1 MSQETTYRGILGDLE
16 RLNTALIAN
25 AAELPQLEGV
35 RGQLEQLLNQ
45 AREVAQEQGTL
56 IAQKQDASQ
65 RLVTLLRNGQRVAT
79 AVRKVLKAHYGLDSE
94 KLAEFGVQP
103 FRGRN
108 RSAGSVKPPPQSPAP
123 EVARPAPTLADPSS
137 SES

>member
-35 RGQLEQLLNQ
+35 RGQLEQLLIQ
-45 AREVAQEQGTL
+45 AREVAQEQAAL
-56 IAQKQDASQ
+56 IAKKQDASQ
-65 RLVTLLRNGQRVAT
+65 RLGKLLGHGQRVAT
-79 AVRKVLKAHYGLDSE
+79 AARKVLKAQYGIDAE

-103 FRGRN
+103 FRGRIQRVPRKR
-108 RSAGSVKPPPQSPAP
+108 RSQKPPVSEPAP
-123 EVARPAPTLADPSS
+123 PEPTPA
-137 SES
+137 

>member
-16 RLNTALIAN
+16 RLNTSLIAN

-35 RGQLEQLLNQ
+35 RGQLEQLLTQ
-45 AREVAQEQGTL
+45 AREVAQEQAAL
-56 IAQKQDASQ
+56 IAKKQDASQ
-65 RLVTLLRNGQRVAT
+65 RLLKLLRNGQRVAT
-79 AVRKVLKAHYGLDSE
+79 GARKVLKAHYGVDAE

-108 RSAGSVKPPPQSPAP
+108 RSTGPVKPPPKAT
-123 EVARPAPTLADPSS
+123 RPAFSPPDSVSS
-137 SES
+137 KS

>member
-16 RLNTALIAN
+16 RLNTSLIAN

-35 RGQLEQLLNQ
+35 RGQLEQLLIQ
-45 AREVAQEQGTL
+45 AREVAQEQAAL
-56 IAQKQDASQ
+56 VAKKQDASQ
-65 RLVTLLRNGQRVAT
+65 RLVKLLRNGQRVAT
-79 AVRKVLKAHYGLDSE
+79 GARKVLKAHYGLDSE

-108 RSAGSVKPPPQSPAP
+108 RSTGPVKPPPPKAT
-123 EVARPAPTLADPSS
+123 RPASTPPDSVSS
-137 SES
+137 KS

>member
-1 MSQETTYRGILGDLE
+1 MPETTYRGILGDLE

-35 RGQLEQLLNQ
+35 RGQLEQLLVL
-45 AREVAQEQGTL
+45 ARAVAQEQAAL
-56 IAQKQDASQ
+56 VAKKQDASL
-65 RLVTLLRNGQRVAT
+65 RLAKLLGHGQRMAT
-79 AVRKVLKAHYGLDSE
+79 AARKVLKAHYGIDSE

-103 FRGRN
+103 FRGRIQRVARKS
-108 RSAGSVKPPPQSPAP
+108 RSRKTSAP
-123 EVARPAPTLADPSS
+123 EASPPEPTPPDSVS